1 MYKNHADKLISLLQD
16 SDETIEQAFVLIDS
30 LVDTLPEEEKSA
42 FSKVFG
48 GLSFEK
54 GTFTWMKHHLSK
66 MRNWEHRRFYEKGY
80 FWRFVDFYLRAY
92 PENIESL
99 PTVLHLKYIT
109 EIPVL

>member
-1 MYKNHADKLISLLQD
+1 MYKQHADKLISLLQD

-54 GTFTWMKHHLSK
+54 GTFL
-66 MRNWEHRRFYEKGY
+66 
-80 FWRFVDFYLRAY
+80 L
-92 PENIESL
+92 IEGKIMAAQMCSCSS
-99 PTVLHLKYIT
+99 V
-109 EIPVL
+109 